1 MNAWRIFI
9 IHRNDGNWRISEVE
23 QLAIVLLASGLFTSD
38 LIMMEEQ
45 NTLHLFTFQ

>member
-9 IHRNDGNWRISEVE
+9 IHRNEGYWRISEVE
-23 QLAIVLLASGLFTSD
+23 QFEIVLLAGEFFTSN

-45 NTLHLFTFQ
+45 NTLPLFTFQ